1 MNRKEVVMNPKANI
15 RTVGVIGT
23 WSFILATGISVPFV
37 IAESHPS
44 GFPNGEQKS
53 QLTPNEEKEILPNT
67 QPVVPPINDSEM
79 VIQPNTPHDPDA
91 VVIPPIL
98 DPEMAVDPATRQPM
112 TEEKLERLTPE
123 GFENNSPGEEQRDIQ
138 KN

>member
-1 MNRKEVVMNPKANI
+1 
-15 RTVGVIGT
+15 
-23 WSFILATGISVPFV
+23 
-37 IAESHPS
+37 
-44 GFPNGEQKS
+44 
-53 QLTPNEEKEILPNT
+53 
-67 QPVVPPINDSEM
+67 M

-98 DPEMAVDPATRQPM
+98 DSEMAVDPATRQPM

-123 GFENNSPGEEQRDIQ
+123 GLENDSPGEEQRDIQ